1 MLRNLLKLS
10 QCFLVSFDIISVGQ
24 FVRHLISV
32 QIDEMQ
38 LTKLTELIHDLSI
51 RILVDSQL
59 VQFNVLRPTQM

>member
-59 VQFNVLRPTQM
+59 VQFNVLRPTQI